1 MPGHWGRSS
10 GRSRGAPA
18 GGPHGGGGQQQVTT
32 AVAPPS
38 ILSKPPSLPP
48 QLGGSGTAAQAA
60 AILATQPSQA
70 LPPQLGGPSSA
81 AQAAKFTPPVSPPVT
96 TGGAGLPPQLGGPF
110 NYGKFRKDTAK
121 NTLWNKWQRHKMM
134 SNLMKEGKLKDY
146 HQLGAHDFTQRF
158 DVPDWLSKGLA
169 TTYQYASELGRQFIP
184 VNQNNIYTAL
194 GEDLRK
200 DKPFEPLGAIVG
212 SISDALGRA
221 KEESRLG
228 GLGIERLTVPQQE
241 VYDRYAKNWNSVLR
255 EMYKAKGG
263 IVNLLYGGMV
273 DG

>member
-1 MPGHWGRSS
+1 MPGHYGRSS
-10 GRSRGAPA
+10 SSGSRGSPHS
-18 GGPHGGGGQQQVTT
+18 GGGGGGGGGWSPGVGGKQHQPKQTPKHSPHGGGPGTGHVSPKKKTSTWSPGVGGQQHIPKKKTT
-32 AVAPPS
+32 
-38 ILSKPPSLPP
+38 
-48 QLGGSGTAAQAA
+48 
-60 AILATQPSQA
+60 
-70 LPPQLGGPSSA
+70 
-81 AQAAKFTPPVSPPVT
+81 PVT

-121 NTLWNKWQRHKMM
+121 NTLWSKWQRHKMM

-158 DVPDWLSKGLA
+158 NVPDWLSKGLA
-169 TTYQYASELGRQFIP
+169 TGYQYASELGRQFIP

-212 SISDALGRA
+212 SISDALSRA

-228 GLGIERLTVPQQE
+228 HLGIEGLTGPQQE
-241 VYDRYAKNWNSVLR
+241 IYNQYAKTFNPVLKT
-255 EMYKAKGG
+255 MYKADGG
-263 IVNLLYGGMV
+263 LINLYKHGGFL
-273 DG
+273 G